1 MNISKDTAKRMLAN
15 IEQQLQSLAQEQ
27 QSLNGNKG
35 GSPNGAPDQFC
46 WGGRVK
52 MEGPTNDPYNL
63 KGTVPDYTG
72 MGLGYMNMKTM
83 GTIGQGQP
91 TDYIHNPGNTPPV
104 TPWRM
109 RGDFS
114 NPTGT
119 ASWNNNFGI
128 GANNYT
134 GQSNNYVQPREGYRA
149 STTGLSLLN
158 YPIPRIGMGPFQRQD
173 TQPVVNNQ
181 GATLTKPNI
190 PYNAIAGLTQPDLG
204 SVAGGYPKRDPS
216 KIPFGAIAGMAQPN
230 LGSVAGGSPVHTK
243 SAFDWNKMAQ
253 MAPGM
258 FNSVMAAMPR
268 HARQLNAEALQ
279 NPYEQQ
285 AYSQMPTEFNINS
298 PLNDARSSLQN
309 YNRNVNSSG
318 NSRGELM
325 ANYGAGMNR
334 YNEQVGSLYAQ
345 KNNMENQYATNR
357 AQMLNEQ
364 GVRRA
369 GIVGQVAQQNMASA
383 AIPGNM
389 FRQYAGAA
397 ASDLGQMGSV
407 NRQMNN
413 QQTNQDYYMKVLMNN
428 LKYGNAWMNPGG
440 AYDDY
445 RKQTTKYGGYIRR
458 RR

>member
-52 MEGPTNDPYNL
+52 MQLGD
-63 KGTVPDYTG
+63 GVPDYSVG
-72 MGLGYMNMKTM
+72 FG
-83 GTIGQGQP
+83 
-91 TDYIHNPGNTPPV
+91 
-104 TPWRM
+104 TPWK
-109 RGDFS
+109 
-114 NPTGT
+114 
-119 ASWNNNFGI
+119 
-128 GANNYT
+128 NY
-134 GQSNNYVQPREGYRA
+134 QPNNYVEQRNMVNPNLNARMTTPIQPNVFGQNWWNQQP
-149 STTGLSLLN
+149 TTKPFVG
-158 YPIPRIGMGPFQRQD
+158 PIQRQD

-204 SVAGGYPKRDPS
+204 SVAGGYPKIDPS

-369 GIVGQVAQQNMASA
+369 GIVDQVAQQNMASA